1 LGSSKALLAKR
12 QGLTRSHK
20 VNRDED
26 LCFASTNNSSDVK
39 QDIRYAFRMLRKQP
53 GFGTIAILTLA
64 LGIGAN
70 TAIFSIVNAVL
81 LRPLPYRDADRI
93 MVLNESSGPGQDYS
107 VALPDYF
114 DWRNDNTV
122 FEHLAA
128 THKESRNLSGI
139 PGRDPERVSC
149 ASVTRNFFNVVG
161 VSPETGRI
169 FSEDEDKVG
178 APPVVVISDRLWQRA
193 FNRDPGLL
201 GRSITL
207 HDQNFTVIGVMPPQI
222 TSPQD
227 TDAWFSIMRRS
238 NNPAWMDRS
247 HHPMIFVW
255 GKLKPGVTV
264 DRARVEM
271 KMIAARLERT
281 YPETNGKVYAVVTPL
296 LENLVGKYRTNLGLL
311 LGAVGLVLL
320 IACANLA
327 NLFAARGAARAREFA
342 IHAAVGATRGQIV
355 KKLLIESFVIALLGG
370 ALGFFLAIW
379 VRDGLI
385 ALSPGNVSRFH
396 QISFDLPVL
405 GFTFLVASLT
415 TMLFGLWPAWHTS
428 QADIQLALK
437 AGSAGSGDPPSA
449 KRARDWLVV
458 SEIAL
463 TLTLLVAAGLVLK
476 SFSHLQ
482 SLLLGYEPRALF
494 TARFE
499 LPWQKYN
506 DRDKINTFAK
516 ALLDKVR
523 SLPGVQNAAVS
534 SNGPLMGGWQTGFW
548 REENQRPQPSDMLN
562 SDLEVVGG
570 DYFSTLKVPLLRG
583 RAFNERDTK
592 DSPRVI
598 IIDQAMAEQ
607 YFPGENP
614 IGKRLGVDPGN
625 DNESYVMSEIVGVV
639 ARMRFHAVDE
649 MAPLPVIY
657 CSLGQ
662 AQRTSLTLFVRS
674 TMASTALER
683 AVRDAVTSIDSSL
696 PVFDAR
702 PMTDRVRET
711 WGAQRLLSF
720 LFSVFAGLA
729 LVLATIGL
737 YGLLAY
743 TTLKRVPE
751 IGIRLALGA
760 RPAQIRA
767 LILSHG
773 IQLLLI
779 GSAIGLVAAFGLSRA
794 LQSVLFEVKGIDPRI
809 YLGVGLILFGAT
821 LLAAWIPAR
830 RASRVDPIVALHTE

>member
-1 LGSSKALLAKR
+1 MNHLR
-12 QGLTRSHK
+12 
-20 VNRDED
+20 
-26 LCFASTNNSSDVK
+26 F
-39 QDIRYAFRMLRKQP
+39 AFRQLIKNP
-53 GFGTIAILTLA
+53 AFSAVAILTLG

-81 LRPLPYRDADRI
+81 LRPLPYPDADRI

-114 DWRNDNTV
+114 DWQHDTTV

-149 ASVTRNFFNVVG
+149 ASVTRNFFNIVG
-161 VSPETGRI
+161 VSPEIGRT
-169 FSEDEDKVG
+169 FSQDEDKVG
-178 APPVVVISDRLWQRA
+178 GPPVVVLSDRLWRRS
-193 FNRDPGLL
+193 FNADPAVI

-207 HDQNFTVIGVMPPQI
+207 HDQNYTVIGVMPPQM

-227 TDAWFSIMRRS
+227 SDAWLSMMRRS
-238 NNPAWMDRS
+238 NNPVWQSREI
-247 HHPMIFVW
+247 HPMIFVW

-264 DRARVEM
+264 EQARTEM
-271 KMIAARLERT
+271 KGIAARLEKA
-281 YPETNGKVYAVVTPL
+281 YPETNRGETAVVTPL
-296 LENLVGKYRTNLGLL
+296 LDNLVGKYRTNLGLL

-327 NLFAARGAARAREFA
+327 NLFAARGAARSREFA
-342 IHAAVGATRGQIV
+342 VHAAVGATRWQII
-355 KKLLIESFVIALLGG
+355 KKLLIESFLVAIIGG
-370 ALGFFLAIW
+370 ALGFLIAVW
-379 VRDGLI
+379 VRNGLI
-385 ALSPGNVSRFH
+385 ALSPGDASRFREV
-396 QISFDLPVL
+396 SFDLRVL

-415 TMLFGLWPAWHTS
+415 TVLFGLWPAW
-428 QADIQLALK
+428 QASHADVQLALK
-437 AGSAGSGDPPSA
+437 EGSAGSGDPPSA
-449 KRARDWLVV
+449 RRARDWFVI

-476 SFSHLQ
+476 SFSRLQ
-482 SLLLGYEPRALF
+482 SLSLGYEPRALF

-506 DRDKINTFAK
+506 DRDKINTFAT

-523 SLPGVQNAAVS
+523 GLPGVQSAALS

-548 REENQRPQPSDMLN
+548 REENPRPQPSDMLS
-562 SDLEVVGG
+562 SDLEVVAG
-570 DYFSTLKVPLLRG
+570 DYFSTLKTPLLRG
-583 RAFNERDTK
+583 RTFNERDTK

-607 YFPGENP
+607 YFPGEDP
-614 IGKRLGVDPGN
+614 IGKRLGVDVGN
-625 DNESYVMSEIVGVV
+625 DGESNVMSEIVGVV

-657 CSLGQ
+657 SSLGQ

-674 TMASTALER
+674 TMAPALLER
-683 AVRDAVTSIDSSL
+683 SIHDALTSIDSSL
-696 PVFDAR
+696 PVFDPR
-702 PMTDRVRET
+702 PMMDRVQET

-743 TTLKRVPE
+743 TTLKRVRE

-760 RPAQIRA
+760 RPAQIRT

-773 IQLLLI
+773 LQLLLI
-779 GSAIGLVAAFGLSRA
+779 GSAIGLATALLLSRA

-809 YLGVGLILFGAT
+809 YLGVGALLFVAT
-821 LLAAWIPAR
+821 FLASWLPAR
-830 RASRVDPIVALHTE
+830 RASRVDPIIALRTE

>member
-1 LGSSKALLAKR
+1 MNDLKFALR
-12 QGLTRSHK
+12 QL
-20 VNRDED
+20 
-26 LCFASTNNSSDVK
+26 VK
-39 QDIRYAFRMLRKQP
+39 NPAFSA
-53 GFGTIAILTLA
+53 IAILTLA

-81 LRPLPYRDADRI
+81 LRPLPYPDADRI

-114 DWRNDNTV
+114 DWQKDNTV

-139 PGRDPERVSC
+139 PGREPERVSC
-149 ASVTRNFFNVVG
+149 ASVTRNFFKIIG
-161 VSPETGRI
+161 LPPEIGRT

-178 APPVVVISDRLWQRA
+178 APPVVIISDRLWRRA
-193 FNRDPGLL
+193 FNADPGVL

-207 HDQNFTVIGVMPPQI
+207 HDQNYTVIAVMPPQM

-227 TDAWFSIMRRS
+227 SDVWLSMMRRS
-238 NNPAWMDRS
+238 NNPVWMQRFI
-247 HHPMIFVW
+247 HPMIFVW

-264 DRARVEM
+264 EQARTQM
-271 KMIAARLERT
+271 KAIAARLEKA
-281 YPETNGKVYAVVTPL
+281 YPDTNGQETAVVTPL
-296 LENLVGKYRTNLGLL
+296 LDNLVGKYKTNLALL
-311 LGAVGLVLL
+311 LAAVGLVLL

-327 NLFAARGAARAREFA
+327 NLFTARGAARAREFA
-342 IHAAVGATRGQIV
+342 IHAAVGATRGQIIR
-355 KKLLIESFVIALLGG
+355 KLLIESFVIALFGG
-370 ALGFFLAIW
+370 ALGFICAVW
-379 VRDGLI
+379 VCD
-385 ALSPGNVSRFH
+385 ALVALGPHGVSRFQ
-396 QISFDLPVL
+396 QIAFDLPVL
-405 GFTFLVASLT
+405 GFTFFVASLT
-415 TMLFGLWPAWHTS
+415 TVIFGLWPAW
-428 QADIQLALK
+428 QASHSDVQAALK
-437 AGSAGSGDPPSA
+437 EGSSGSGDSPSA
-449 KRARDWLVV
+449 RRARDWLVI

-476 SFSHLQ
+476 SFSRLQ
-482 SLLLGYEPRALF
+482 SLQLGYEPRGLV

-499 LPWQKYN
+499 LPWHKYT
-506 DRDKINTFAK
+506 DRTQIETLSR

-523 SLPGVQNAAVS
+523 ALPGVQNAAVS

-548 REENQRPQPSDMLN
+548 REENPRPKPADMLN

-570 DYFSTLKVPLLRG
+570 DYFSTLKLPLLRG
-583 RAFNERDTK
+583 RTFNERDTK

-598 IIDQAMAEQ
+598 MIDQAMAEQ
-607 YFPGENP
+607 YFPGEDP
-614 IGKRLGVDPGN
+614 IGKRLGVDVGN
-625 DNESYVMSEIVGVV
+625 DDEGWVMSEIVGVV

-657 CSLGQ
+657 CPLAQ
-662 AQRTSLTLFVRS
+662 AQRTGLTVFVRS
-674 TMASTALER
+674 TMGSAALEHSI
-683 AVRDAVTSIDSSL
+683 RDAIASIDPSL

-702 PMTDRVRET
+702 PMMDRVQES
-711 WGAQRLLSF
+711 WGSQRLLSF

-743 TTLKRVPE
+743 ATLKRVRE

-767 LILSHG
+767 LVLSHG
-773 IQLLLI
+773 LQLLLI
-779 GSAIGLVAAFGLSRA
+779 GSAIGLLGAIAISRA
-794 LQSVLFEVKGIDPRI
+794 LQAVLFEAGGVDARI
-809 YLGVGLILFGAT
+809 SLAVGVLLLIAT
-821 LLAAWIPAR
+821 LLASWMPAR
-830 RASRVDPIVALHTE
+830 RASRVDPIIALRTE

>member
-1 LGSSKALLAKR
+1 MSNLRL
-12 QGLTRSHK
+12 
-20 VNRDED
+20 
-26 LCFASTNNSSDVK
+26 
-39 QDIRYAFRMLRKQP
+39 AFRQLIKNP
-53 GFGTIAILTLA
+53 AFSAVAILTLA

-81 LRPLPYRDADRI
+81 LRPLPYPDADRI

-114 DWRNDNTV
+114 DWQKDNTV

-128 THKESRNLSGI
+128 THKESRNLSGV
-139 PGRDPERVSC
+139 PGREPERISC
-149 ASVTRNFFNVVG
+149 ASVTRNFFNIVG
-161 VSPETGRI
+161 LPPEIGRT
-169 FSEDEDKVG
+169 FGEDEDKVG
-178 APPVVVISDRLWQRA
+178 APPVVVMSDRLWRRV
-193 FNRDPGLL
+193 FNADPSVL

-207 HDQNFTVIGVMPPQI
+207 HDQNFTVIGVMPPQV

-227 TDAWFSIMRRS
+227 SDVWLSMMRRS
-238 NNPAWMDRS
+238 NNPVWMQRFI
-247 HHPMIFVW
+247 HPMIFVW
-255 GKLKPGVTV
+255 GKLKPGVTLEQ
-264 DRARVEM
+264 ARTEM
-271 KMIAARLERT
+271 KGIAARLEKA
-281 YPETNGKVYAVVTPL
+281 YPETNGKETAVVTPL

-385 ALSPGNVSRFH
+385 ALSPGDVSRFH

-415 TMLFGLWPAWHTS
+415 TVLFGLWPAW
-428 QADIQLALK
+428 QASHADVQLALK
-437 AGSAGSGDPPSA
+437 TGSAGSGDPQSA
-449 KRARDWLVV
+449 KRARDWLVIG
-458 SEIAL
+458 EIAL

-476 SFSHLQ
+476 SFSRLQ
-482 SLLLGYEPRALF
+482 SLSLGYEPGALF

-499 LPWQKYN
+499 LPWRKYN
-506 DRDKINTFAK
+506 DRDKINSFTK

-523 SLPGVQNAAVS
+523 GLPGVQNATVS

-548 REENQRPQPSDMLN
+548 REENPRPQPSDMLS

-570 DYFSTLKVPLLRG
+570 DYFSTLKVSLLRG
-583 RAFNERDTK
+583 RVFNERDTK

-614 IGKRLGVDPGN
+614 IGKRLGFDPGN
-625 DNESYVMSEIVGVV
+625 DNENFVMSEIVGVV
-639 ARMRFHAVDE
+639 ARMRFHAIDE

-674 TMASTALER
+674 TMASAALER
-683 AVRDAVTSIDSSL
+683 AVRDAVTSIDSSMA
-696 PVFDAR
+696 VFDSR
-702 PMTDRVRET
+702 PMSDRVRET
-711 WGAQRLLSF
+711 WGVQRLLSF

-743 TTLKRVPE
+743 TTLKRVRE

-760 RPAQIRA
+760 RPAQIRT

-773 IQLLLI
+773 MQLLLI
-779 GSAIGLVAAFGLSRA
+779 GSVIGLLSAFALSRA
-794 LQSVLFEVKGIDPRI
+794 LQSVLFDVKGIDPRI
-809 YLGVGLILFGAT
+809 YLAVGLLLFGAT
-821 LLAAWIPAR
+821 LLASWIPAR
-830 RASRVDPIVALHTE
+830 RASRVDPIIALRSE

>member
-1 LGSSKALLAKR
+1 MNYLR
-12 QGLTRSHK
+12 
-20 VNRDED
+20 
-26 LCFASTNNSSDVK
+26 F
-39 QDIRYAFRMLRKQP
+39 AFRQLIKNP
-53 GFGTIAILTLA
+53 AFSAIAIVTLA

-81 LRPLPYRDADRI
+81 LRPLPYPDADRI
-93 MVLNESSGPGQDYS
+93 MVLNESSGPRQDYS

-114 DWRNDNTV
+114 DWRNENTV

-149 ASVTRNFFNVVG
+149 ASVTRNFFNIIG
-161 VSPETGRI
+161 LPPELGRT
-169 FSEDEDKVG
+169 FSQDEDKVG
-178 APPVVVISDRLWQRA
+178 APPVAVISDRVWRRV
-193 FNRDPGLL
+193 FNADPGVL

-207 HDQNFTVIGVMPPQI
+207 HDQNYTVTGVMPPQM

-227 TDAWFSIMRRS
+227 TDVWLSMMRRS

-247 HHPMIFVW
+247 HHPMIYVW

-264 DRARVEM
+264 DQARTEM
-271 KMIAARLERT
+271 KGIAARLEKT
-281 YPETNGKVYAVVTPL
+281 YPDTNGGETAVVTPL
-296 LENLVGKYRTNLGLL
+296 LDNLVGKYRTNLGLL

-342 IHAAVGATRGQIV
+342 IHAAVGATRGQII
-355 KKLLIESFVIALLGG
+355 KKLLIESFLVALLGG
-370 ALGFFLAIW
+370 ALGFLFAVW
-379 VRDGLI
+379 VRNGLV
-385 ALSPGNVSRFH
+385 ALSPADVSRF
-396 QISFDLPVL
+396 QEVSFDLRVL
-405 GFTFLVASLT
+405 GFTFLIASVT
-415 TMLFGLWPAWHTS
+415 TVLFGLWPAW
-428 QADIQLALK
+428 QASHADVQIALK
-437 AGSAGSGDPPSA
+437 EGSSGSGDPPSA
-449 KRARDWLVV
+449 KRARDWLVI

-476 SFSHLQ
+476 SFSRLQ
-482 SLLLGYEPRALF
+482 SLSLGYEPRALF

-499 LPWQKYN
+499 LPWRKYN
-506 DRDKINTFAK
+506 DRDKITIFSK
-516 ALLDKVR
+516 ALIDKVR
-523 SLPGVQNAAVS
+523 AIPGVQSAAIS

-548 REENQRPQPSDMLN
+548 REENPRPQPSDMLN

-639 ARMRFHAVDE
+639 ARLRFHAVDE
-649 MAPLPVIY
+649 MAPMPVIY

-662 AQRTSLTLFVRS
+662 TQRTSLTLFVRS
-674 TMASTALER
+674 AMASAALER
-683 AVRDAVTSIDSSL
+683 AVRDAVTSIDSSM

-702 PMTDRVRET
+702 PMSDRVRET

-773 IQLLLI
+773 MQLLLI
-779 GSAIGLVAAFGLSRA
+779 GSVIGLIAAFALSRA
-794 LQSVLFEVKGIDPRI
+794 LQSMLFEVRGTDPKI
-809 YLGVGLILFGAT
+809 YFGVGLILFAAT
-821 LLAAWIPAR
+821 LFASWIPAR

>member
-1 LGSSKALLAKR
+1 
-12 QGLTRSHK
+12 
-20 VNRDED
+20 
-26 LCFASTNNSSDVK
+26 
-39 QDIRYAFRMLRKQP
+39 MLRKQP
-53 GFGTIAILTLA
+53 GFSVIAILTLA

-81 LRPLPYRDADRI
+81 LRPLPYPDADRI

-114 DWRNDNTV
+114 DWRKDNTV

-149 ASVTRNFFNVVG
+149 ASVTRNFFNIIG
-161 VSPETGRI
+161 LPPKIGRT

-178 APPVVVISDRLWQRA
+178 APPVVVISDRLWRRV
-193 FNRDPGLL
+193 FNADPSVL

-207 HDQNFTVIGVMPPQI
+207 HDQNFTVIGVMPPQV

-227 TDAWFSIMRRS
+227 SDVWLSMMRRS
-238 NNPAWMDRS
+238 NNPVWMQRFI
-247 HHPMIFVW
+247 HPMIYVW
-255 GKLKPGVTV
+255 GKLKPGVTLEQ
-264 DRARVEM
+264 ARSEM
-271 KMIAARLERT
+271 KTIAARLEKA
-281 YPETNGKVYAVVTPL
+281 YPETNGKETAIVTPL
-296 LENLVGKYRTNLGLL
+296 LENLVGKYRINLTLL

-385 ALSPGNVSRFH
+385 ALSPGDVSRFH

-415 TMLFGLWPAWHTS
+415 TMLFGLWPAWHAS
-428 QADIQLALK
+428 HADIQLALK

-449 KRARDWLVV
+449 KRARDWLVI

-463 TLTLLVAAGLVLK
+463 TLTLLVAAGLIVK
-476 SFSHLQ
+476 SFSRLQ
-482 SLLLGYEPRALF
+482 SLSLGYEPRALF

-523 SLPGVQNAAVS
+523 GLPGVQNAAVS

-548 REENQRPQPSDMLN
+548 REENPRPQPSDMLN

-614 IGKRLGVDPGN
+614 IGKRLGVDAGN
-625 DNESYVMSEIVGVV
+625 DEEGSVMSEIVGVV

-674 TMASTALER
+674 TMASAALER
-683 AVRDAVTSIDSSL
+683 TVHDAVTSIDSSL

-720 LFSVFAGLA
+720 LFSIFAGLA

-760 RPAQIRA
+760 RPDQIRR

-773 IQLLLI
+773 LQLLSI
-779 GSAIGLVAAFGLSRA
+779 GSVIGLIAAFVLSRA
-794 LQSVLFEVKGIDPRI
+794 LQSVLFEVKEVDPRI

-821 LLAAWIPAR
+821 LVAAWIPAR

>member
-1 LGSSKALLAKR
+1 
-12 QGLTRSHK
+12 
-20 VNRDED
+20 
-26 LCFASTNNSSDVK
+26 VK
-39 QDIRYAFRMLRKQP
+39 QDIQYAFRMLRKQP
-53 GFGTIAILTLA
+53 CFSVIAILTLT

-81 LRPLPYRDADRI
+81 LRPLPYPDAERI

-149 ASVTRNFFNVVG
+149 ASVTRNFFSVVG
-161 VSPETGRI
+161 ISPEIGRI

-178 APPVVVISDRLWQRA
+178 APPVVVISDRLWRRV
-193 FNRDPGLL
+193 FNADPSVL

-207 HDQNFTVIGVMPPQI
+207 HDQNFTVIGVMPPQV

-227 TDAWFSIMRRS
+227 SDVWLSMIRRS
-238 NNPAWMDRS
+238 NNPVWMQRFI
-247 HHPMIFVW
+247 HPMIYVW
-255 GKLKPGVTV
+255 GKLKPGVTLEQ
-264 DRARVEM
+264 ARSEM
-271 KMIAARLERT
+271 KTIAARLEKT
-281 YPETNGKVYAVVTPL
+281 YPETNGKETAIVTPL
-296 LENLVGKYRTNLGLL
+296 LENLVGKYRINLTLL
-311 LGAVGLVLL
+311 LGAVSLVLL

-342 IHAAVGATRGQIV
+342 IHAAVGATRGQVV
-355 KKLLIESFVIALLGG
+355 KKLLIESFVIALIGG
-370 ALGFFLAIW
+370 ALGFFMAVW

-385 ALSPGNVSRFH
+385 ALSPGEVSRFQ

-405 GFTFLVASLT
+405 GFTFLIASLT
-415 TMLFGLWPAWHTS
+415 TVLFGLWPAW
-428 QADIQLALK
+428 QASHANVQLALK

-449 KRARDWLVV
+449 KRARDWLVI

-476 SFSHLQ
+476 SFSRLQ
-482 SLLLGYEPRALF
+482 SLSLGYEPRALF

-523 SLPGVQNAAVS
+523 GLPGVQNAAVS

-548 REENQRPQPSDMLN
+548 REENPRPQPSDMLN
-562 SDLEVVGG
+562 SDLEVVVG

-592 DSPRVI
+592 DSPRVV

-649 MAPLPVIY
+649 MAPMPVIY

-662 AQRTSLTLFVRS
+662 TQRTSLTLFVRS
-674 TMASTALER
+674 AMASAALER
-683 AVRDAVTSIDSSL
+683 AVRDAVTSIDSSM

-702 PMTDRVRET
+702 PMSDRVRET

-720 LFSVFAGLA
+720 LFSAFAGLA

-767 LILSHG
+767 LIFSHG
-773 IQLLLI
+773 MQLLLI
-779 GSAIGLVAAFGLSRA
+779 GSVIGLFAAFALSRA
-794 LQSVLFEVKGIDPRI
+794 LQSMLFEVRGTDPKI
-809 YLGVGLILFGAT
+809 YFGVGLILFAAT
-821 LLAAWIPAR
+821 LFASWIPAR